1 MTLISNHKLFA
12 DDTSVFSV
20 FQNIN
25 LSAKN
30 LDDDLKKWTM
40 NFNPDSDN
48 QAQEVI
54 FSRKLNKTNH
64 ASLNL
69 MIQ

>member
-1 MTLISNHKLFA
+1 MTLISNPKLFA

-54 FSRKLNKTNH
+54 FSRKLSKTNH

>member
-1 MTLISNHKLFA
+1 MTLISNPKLFA

-30 LDDDLKKWTM
+30 LDDDLKKWTIS
-40 NFNPDSDN
+40 FNSDSNN

-54 FSRKLNKTNH
+54 FSRKFNKTNH